1 MENTKTITG
10 NYSFENGRYSGF
22 KLERILMIF
31 GIPVVGFLLTFILNN
46 GQFDLFSSEYC
57 INCIATIVVT
67 GINWLGCRYIV
78 IKLWNKYPWHIHPV
92 KHILVEIPVV
102 LLFTIGLNLLVSW
115 AFVLLEKEVLDMG
128 LLFRNTAII
137 VLLVSFLVSLHEA
150 LFFYFQWKEN
160 FNKSLVLEKA
170 RIKAEYDA
178 LKNQINPHFLFNNL
192 NTLITL
198 VDKNKQATN
207 YIQVLSD
214 FLRYTL
220 DLKESDI
227 KTVGSELDIVKK
239 YVYLQKLRFG
249 DKLIFTTEVDEKYY
263 DHKLPSMALQMIVD
277 NAIKHN
283 TISNDKALSIMIFID
298 SSYIVVKNN
307 LQKRYGV
314 ISTNQGLEN
323 LKRRYSFITGKE
335 VKIIETDKNFTV
347 KLPLI

>member
-1 MENTKTITG
+1 M
-10 NYSFENGRYSGF
+10 
-22 KLERILMIF
+22 
-31 GIPVVGFLLTFILNN
+31 
-46 GQFDLFSSEYC
+46 
-57 INCIATIVVT
+57 
-67 GINWLGCRYIV
+67 
-78 IKLWNKYPWHIHPV
+78 
-92 KHILVEIPVV
+92 
-102 LLFTIGLNLLVSW
+102 
-115 AFVLLEKEVLDMG
+115 
-128 LLFRNTAII
+128 
-137 VLLVSFLVSLHEA
+137 
-150 LFFYFQWKEN
+150 
-160 FNKSLVLEKA
+160 EKA

-198 VDKNKQATN
+198 VDENKQATN

-283 TISNDKALSIMIFID
+283 TISNEKALSIKIFID
-298 SSYIVVKNN
+298 NSYIVVENN

-323 LKRRYSFITGKE
+323 LKRRYSFITEKE
-335 VKIIETDKNFTV
+335 LKIIETDKDFTV

>member
-1 MENTKTITG
+1 MENKQTITG
-10 NYSFENGRYSGF
+10 KYSFENDKYSGF
-22 KLERILMIF
+22 KLERILMIL

-46 GQFDLFSSEYC
+46 GQFDLFSPEYC
-57 INCIATIVVT
+57 VNCIATIIVT

-78 IKLWNKYPWHIHPV
+78 IKLWNKYPWHIHPI

-102 LLFTIGLNLLVSW
+102 LIFTISLNLLVSW
-115 AFVLLEKEVLDMG
+115 AFILLDKEALDVG
-128 LLFRNTAII
+128 ILCRNTAII

-192 NTLITL
+192 NTLITI
-198 VDKNKQATN
+198 VDEDKQATN

-227 KTVGSELDIVKK
+227 KTVKSELDIVKK

-249 DKLIFTTEVDEKYY
+249 DKLIFTADVNEKYY
-263 DHKLPSMALQMIVD
+263 DYKLPSMALQMIVD

-283 TISNDKALSIMIFID
+283 TISKEKVLSVNIFID
-298 SSYIVVKNN
+298 NSYIVVKNN

-314 ISTNQGLEN
+314 ISTNQGLQN
-323 LKRRYSFITGKE
+323 LKRRYSFITEKE
-335 VKIIETDKNFTV
+335 VKIIETDKDFMV